1 MPMTPARP
9 VESRSALVTVDK
21 PSSPTTSSQD
31 PPVYTEPPQAAR
43 KTLEASSG
51 EQGLLQAVG
60 GPDMSKHDTVTVSRE
75 LLELL
80 ADSLDRTVTV
90 AVRAIQWDDDSHS
103 AEGQA
108 VMERIDLVR
117 FQLEIMAGVRV

>member
-1 MPMTPARP
+1 
-9 VESRSALVTVDK
+9 
-21 PSSPTTSSQD
+21 
-31 PPVYTEPPQAAR
+31 
-43 KTLEASSG
+43 
-51 EQGLLQAVG
+51 
-60 GPDMSKHDTVTVSRE
+60 MSKHDTVTVSRE